1 MTVQE
6 IQEVVF
12 EKAVFGGYDMK
23 SVDTFLEKMVDEV
36 STSQKELAALQNENA
51 ALKSKMKVL
60 VNKVEEYRS
69 LEDGMHRAL
78 MNAESVA
85 KDTIEKAKQEA
96 KRIINAA
103 NAETEN
109 AKGQTSLEADKLEA
123 ARKQTL
129 DFVARMSAEYQAQ
142 AKSLLELAKSE
153 KLFGINDKQEQPAY
167 VQPVSQ
173 APVPVREPEPS
184 LIDEDLLMKEP
195 SELEE
200 PFEDATKRFDFS
212 DLKFGSDYDPKKSK

>member
-23 SVDTFLEKMVDEV
+23 SVDTFLEKMVDAV
-36 STSQKELAALQNENA
+36 STSQKELTSLQNENA

-60 VNKVEEYRS
+60 VNKVEEYRG

-153 KLFGINDKQEQPAY
+153 KLFGASDKQEQPVY
-167 VQPVSQ
+167 VQPVSRV
-173 APVPVREPEPS
+173 VPTREPEPS
-184 LIDEDLLMKEP
+184 LMDEDLLMQEP
-195 SELEE
+195 PEFEE
-200 PFEDATKRFDFS
+200 PLEDATRRFDFS

>member
-6 IQEVVF
+6 IQEVGF

-23 SVDTFLEKMVDEV
+23 SVDTFLERMVEEF
-36 STSQKELAALQNENA
+36 SAAQKELTALQSENA

-60 VNKVEEYRS
+60 VNKVEEYRG

-78 MNAESVA
+78 MNAESLA
-85 KDTIEKAKQEA
+85 KDTVEKAKQEA
-96 KRIINAA
+96 QRIVNAA

-109 AKGQTSLEADKLEA
+109 AKDQINLEADKLEA

-153 KLFGINDKQEQPAY
+153 KLFELDENKPEPTQPVY
-167 VQPVSQ
+167 VQPAAST
-173 APVPVREPEPS
+173 PVKEPAPS
-184 LIDEDLLMKEP
+184 LIDENLLTQEP
-195 SELEE
+195 PEEDE
-200 PFEDATKRFDFS
+200 PFKDVTKKFDFS
-212 DLKFGSDYDPKKSK
+212 DLKFGTDYDPKS